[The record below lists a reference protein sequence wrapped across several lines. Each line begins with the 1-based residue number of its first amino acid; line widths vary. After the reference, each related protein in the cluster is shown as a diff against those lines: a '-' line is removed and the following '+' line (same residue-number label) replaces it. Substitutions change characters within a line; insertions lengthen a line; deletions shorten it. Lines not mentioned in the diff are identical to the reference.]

1 MEILIP
7 FVHSACLYLVVVA
20 DHCLS
25 NFARSEI
32 ASGFVT
38 ETISII
44 KNKSLRSR
52 YADQSYPANVV
63 PFYLYGT
70 PNSLNIDHI
79 LVRNPN
85 LQLSAENVQ
94 LSISNSKDGS
104 DSIKSED
111 HSLFSRG
118 EASIEKA
125 GDLFGLSKPSS
136 HQDHKDHKEQ
146 AAKAPSSSSPDH
158 ATSSA
163 IPPEILSKG
172 AILLI
177 EGISEAAM
185 QPFQSTQGPLG
196 DTLTSSSNS
205 SNFFFRPDREFNV
218 TVYEDP
224 KAFDAPG
231 PGLADVSG
239 GDEGGSG
246 GSSSSSKAK
255 VLGRG
260 NLKLGKGRY
269 ADSVE
274 INKDPFE
281 QLDGVE
287 QYKAWKAKL
296 DAIGR
301 EFG

>member
-1 MEILIP
+1 MEVLIP
-7 FVHSACLYLVVVA
+7 FVHSACLYPVLVA

-25 NFARSEI
+25 NSARSEI

-38 ETISII
+38 ETISIL
-44 KNKSLRSR
+44 KDKSLRSR
-52 YADQSYPANVV
+52 YADGSYPANVV

-85 LQLSAENVQ
+85 IQLSAENVQ

-104 DSIKSED
+104 QSVKSED
-111 HSLFSRG
+111 QSLFSRG

-125 GDLFGLSKPSS
+125 GGLFGLSKPSS
-136 HQDHKDHKEQ
+136 HQDHKDHKEH
-146 AAKAPSSSSPDH
+146 AAKNTATSSSSPDH
-158 ATSSA
+158 ATSSD
-163 IPPEILSKG
+163 ISPDILSKG

-205 SNFFFRPDREFNV
+205 KFFFRPDREFNV
-218 TVYEDP
+218 TVYQDP
-224 KAFDAPG
+224 KACDAPG

-239 GDEGGSG
+239 GGEGGS

-255 VLGRG
+255 ELGRG
-260 NLKLGKGRY
+260 KLKLGKGMY
-269 ADSVE
+269 VDSVE
-274 INKDPFE
+274 INQDPFE